1 MNDIYAG
8 DPYLKGKTDSNECM
22 YVSTALDF
30 GVFCS
35 KNATTGDPEP
45 NADGNAIWI
54 SGWTTCDKTTNLSQV
69 FWKQAVS
76 IYVRCVASI
85 STGDVLY
92 VASDGSGY
100 ATNNPASANVGF
112 IPVGIAKSDV
122 EQGVID
128 RAGTLADVV
137 KMDWTGL
144 SAPVVPATAPAP
156 APPTTKKN
164 INKEV

>member
-8 DPYLKGKTDSNECM
+8 DPYLKGKTDSDECM
-22 YVSTALDF
+22 YVPAPLEF
-30 GVFCS
+30 GIFCS
-35 KNATTGDPEP
+35 KNAITGNPEP

-54 SGWTTCDKTTNLSQV
+54 SGWTTCDKATNLSQV
-69 FWKQAVS
+69 FWKQGVS
-76 IYVRCVASI
+76 IYVRCVAGI
-85 STGDVLY
+85 TTGDVLY

-100 ATNNPASANVGF
+100 ATNTGAKAGF

-122 EQGVID
+122 VQGVID

-137 KMDWTGL
+137 EMDWTGL
-144 SAPVVPATAPAP
+144 SAPVAPTPAP
-156 APPTTKKN
+156 VRKN

>member
-8 DPYLKGKTDSNECM
+8 DPYLKGKTDANECM
-22 YVSTALDF
+22 YVPTGLAF

-35 KNATTGDPEP
+35 KNPTTGDPEP

-76 IYVRCVASI
+76 IYVRCTAGI

-92 VASDGSGY
+92 VANDGSGY
-100 ATNNPASANVGF
+100 ATNDTASATAGF
-112 IPVGIAKSDV
+112 IPVGIAKSETV
-122 EQGVID
+122 QGVID

-137 KMDWTGL
+137 KMDWVGL
-144 SAPVVPATAPAP
+144 SAPVVPAPE
-156 APPTTKKN
+156 PPLKKN
-164 INKEV
+164 INKKEV

>member
-8 DPYLKGKTDSNECM
+8 DPYLKGKTDANECM
-22 YVSTALDF
+22 YVPAPLEF
-30 GVFCS
+30 GIFCS
-35 KNATTGDPEP
+35 KNSTTGDPEP
-45 NADGNAIWI
+45 NADGKAIWI

-76 IYVRCVASI
+76 IYVRCTASV

-92 VASDGSGY
+92 VAGDGSGY
-100 ATNNPASANVGF
+100 ATNDTSSATAGF

-122 EQGVID
+122 EEGVID

-144 SAPVVPATAPAP
+144 SAPVVPASAPAARTP
-156 APPTTKKN
+156 QKKT
-164 INKEV
+164 ISKEV